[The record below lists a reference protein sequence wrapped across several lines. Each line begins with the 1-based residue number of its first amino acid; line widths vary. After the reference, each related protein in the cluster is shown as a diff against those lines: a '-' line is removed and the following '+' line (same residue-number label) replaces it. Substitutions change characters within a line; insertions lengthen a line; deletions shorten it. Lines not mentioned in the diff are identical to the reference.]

1 MEKMA
6 YPVIFEKEND
16 GYFVTVPDLNI
27 NTQGENLPEAIMMA
41 RDLISL
47 YILDNEEEGKK
58 IALPNTVKFELPKDA
73 ILSYVDIDMVS
84 YRKKYG
90 SKTLKQNCTIPAWL
104 NNKAEE
110 LNINFS
116 KTLQEA
122 LMKKI
127 S

>member
-58 IALPNTVKFELPKDA
+58 IALPNTVKFELSKGA

-90 SKTLKQNCTIPAWL
+90 SKTVKKNCTIPAWL

>member
-1 MEKMA
+1 MEKLA
-6 YPVIFEKEND
+6 YPVIFEKDDD

-27 NTQGENLPEAIMMA
+27 NTQGENLPDAIMMA

-47 YILDNEEEGKK
+47 YILDNEEEGKT
-58 IALPNTVKFELPKDA
+58 IALPNTVKFELSKGA
-73 ILSYVDIDMVS
+73 ILSYIDIDMAS

-90 SKTLKQNCTIPAWL
+90 SKTVKKNCTIPAWL

>member
-58 IALPNTVKFELPKDA
+58 IALPNTVKFELSKGA
-73 ILSYVDIDMVS
+73 ILSYVDIDMAS

-90 SKTLKQNCTIPAWL
+90 SKTVKKNCTIPAWL

>member
-58 IALPNTVKFELPKDA
+58 IALPNTVKFELSKGA
-73 ILSYVDIDMVS
+73 ILSYVDIDMAS

-90 SKTLKQNCTIPAWL
+90 SKEKLHHSGM
-104 NNKAEE
+104 AE
-110 LNINFS
+110 
-116 KTLQEA
+116 
-122 LMKKI
+122 
-127 S
+127 